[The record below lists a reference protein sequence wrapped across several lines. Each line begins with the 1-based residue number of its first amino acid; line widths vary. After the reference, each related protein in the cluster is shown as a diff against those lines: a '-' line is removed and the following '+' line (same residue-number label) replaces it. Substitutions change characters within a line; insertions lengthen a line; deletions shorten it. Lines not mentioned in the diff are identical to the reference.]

1 MLTIYNWVLWGR
13 DIYNEGIHSVI
24 TVRDFTQI
32 FDAYSQYEETMIQ
45 SKMESTTELTEEG
58 MRIVLYL
65 MMYVYYSGY
74 ISSV

>member
-1 MLTIYNWVLWGR
+1 MIFGADSRKFTPSKVSGYTV
-13 DIYNEGIHSVI
+13 YNEAIQSVI

-58 MRIVLYL
+58 TVHHSDVM
-65 MMYVYYSGY
+65 
-74 ISSV
+74 